1 MYDAEVH
8 SRNDTKNAWQLCTL
22 ALSTFFNSLRDNG
35 VMNHTLE
42 QQLETH
48 TIALNQWLYAESVG
62 LDVPEDGYVAPANA
76 LKALYADLLEHP
88 DLATRYFALEQWSEA
103 RRAALESQVTV
114 EFDRHARVDELTC
127 SEGPLTW
134 RNWKAFEREAP
145 DAATLTLGFERLVER
160 SAALAPI
167 LEERLA
173 AGRTDYARFNT
184 TPIHT
189 FCWREGL
196 TPEQLRA
203 FLVQAGEASRQP
215 FQAALH
221 QLSQAVFGRPAGPAE
236 LKALYLNRMYEPL
249 APVFST
255 VGAEGQPL
263 KLVQDAL
270 NVYEQLGFSIN
281 HVPVDL
287 ENRPRKYPGAFC
299 FPVATPQDVRV
310 SVRIASPHHLVDM
323 LYHEFGHAAHF
334 SGIRADL
341 PFVDRYWIH
350 SGQHETFSTLFE
362 YLLGEPEFLREHFG
376 FDDATVERMVAFH
389 HFKRLL
395 TNTWLN
401 AAALTALEGWRENLS
416 WHEVEHS
423 YAAWMG
429 RLCGVPVPP
438 GLARLN
444 AFVNALSIY
453 PAGYVLA
460 EARVEAWLAALRAR
474 AGPLWWRSPLA
485 QAEIRQKIEL
495 GGKVE
500 FAVV

>member
-1 MYDAEVH
+1 
-8 SRNDTKNAWQLCTL
+8 
-22 ALSTFFNSLRDNG
+22 
-35 VMNHTLE
+35 MNPALE

-48 TIALNQWLYAESVG
+48 TIALNEWLYAESVG

-76 LKALYADLLEHP
+76 LKSLYADLLEDSDP
-88 DLATRYFALEQWSEA
+88 ATRYFALEQWSEA
-103 RRAALESQVTV
+103 RRAALESQVSI
-114 EFDRHARVDELTC
+114 EFDQYARADELAC

-145 DAATLTLGFERLVER
+145 DAATLTLGFERLIER

-167 LEERLA
+167 LEERRA
-173 AGRTDYARFNT
+173 AYRADYARFNT

-196 TPEQLRA
+196 SPEQLRA
-203 FLVQAGEASRQP
+203 FLLQAGEASRQP
-215 FQAALH
+215 FQTAVHA
-221 QLSQAVFGRPAGPAE
+221 LSQAVFSRPAGPAE

-249 APVFST
+249 TNSFTPGKLGKEGNAPYWVEDT
-255 VGAEGQPL
+255 
-263 KLVQDAL
+263 L
-270 NVYEQLGFSIN
+270 NVFQALGFSIQ

-299 FPVATPQDVRV
+299 FPVATPHDVRV

-334 SGIRADL
+334 AGIRADL

-362 YLLGEPEFLREHFG
+362 YLLGEPEFLREYFN
-376 FDDATVERMVAFH
+376 FDETTVERLVAFH
-389 HFKRLL
+389 GFKRTL

-401 AAALTALEGWRENLS
+401 AAALTALEGWLEKLN
-416 WHEVEHS
+416 WETVEQRYS
-423 YAAWMG
+423 AWMT

-444 AFVNALSIY
+444 SFVNALSIY

-460 EARVEAWLAALRAR
+460 EARVEAWLAALRAHV
-474 AGPLWWRSPLA
+474 GPHWWRSPHA

-495 GGKVE
+495 GGRVN
-500 FAVV
+500 FAVG